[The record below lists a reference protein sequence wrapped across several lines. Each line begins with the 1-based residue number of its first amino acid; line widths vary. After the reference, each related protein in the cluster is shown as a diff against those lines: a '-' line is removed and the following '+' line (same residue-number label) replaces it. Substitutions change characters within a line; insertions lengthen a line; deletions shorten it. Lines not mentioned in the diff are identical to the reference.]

1 VRIVNGPRPASGPTR
16 SQAGSQGREAPRA
29 GATARAP
36 DTAASALVAV
46 EPVAETDAPRL
57 FRRYRPNA
65 PFLAQLIATHENLP
79 QMRALR
85 RAPADHALERYRTT
99 ERAPRHLDAGR
110 LLAVSR

>member
-1 VRIVNGPRPASGPTR
+1 M
-16 SQAGSQGREAPRA
+16 
-29 GATARAP
+29 
-36 DTAASALVAV
+36 AA
-46 EPVAETDAPRL
+46 TDAPRL

-110 LLAVSR
+110 VLAVSR